1 MEKGMEK
8 LKQLQKKR
16 YEMTDDF
23 NSITTEEKEANFM
36 KEKPEIVVRQDN
48 EREKEMEKYKKSSR
62 NLETK
67 LARNAGIN
75 NERLLF

>member
-1 MEKGMEK
+1 MEK